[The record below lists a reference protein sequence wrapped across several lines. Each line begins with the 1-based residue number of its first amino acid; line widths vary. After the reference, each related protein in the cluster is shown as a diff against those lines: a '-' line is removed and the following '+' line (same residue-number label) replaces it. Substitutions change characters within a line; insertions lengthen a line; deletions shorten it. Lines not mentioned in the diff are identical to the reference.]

1 MNPKSNARIKKIRQ
15 ILKAR
20 YPDVKTQL
28 LHKNAFQLLL
38 ATILSAQ
45 CTDRQVNS
53 VTPKLF
59 EQLQT
64 PEDFIKAPI
73 KQIETLIHSGKLTTT
88 VTDIQHNDD

>member
-1 MNPKSNARIKKIRQ
+1 MNKKNTNRIGKIRQ
-15 ILKAR
+15 ILKAK

-28 LHKNAFQLLL
+28 YHKNAFQLLM

-59 EQLQT
+59 EKLQA
-64 PEDFIKAPI
+64 PKDFANAPI
-73 KQIETLIHSGKLTTT
+73 QKIETLIHSPDFIITKPKT
-88 VTDIQHNDD
+88 